1 MQCTYDSINLH
12 VCDLWTSDCRCK
24 VALLYWFASA
34 SLATIIITSRVCWL
48 ASAQLYRPS
57 YNVTDDVI
65 TYNHCRNFGAKYLR
79 NEAR

>member
-34 SLATIIITSRVCWL
+34 SLATIIITSRVCRSVVRL
-48 ASAQLYRPS
+48 FCHS
-57 YNVTDDVI
+57 VI
-65 TYNHCRNFGAKYLR
+65 RSVRNLGAKYIG